1 MDWREIYKKKKN
13 GDSVQS
19 SAPSTGAAS
28 SGVSSGSDWK
38 SIYQSKMQSIA
49 SGEMAAPDTRG
60 VKTDTITSSRAT
72 TQRNLSDWLNYDTK
86 NTSASSI
93 SSKKKKKE
101 EDYTPSIRKYNED
114 VETIRKYNKD
124 YGAKNTF
131 LGETGRSI
139 VDSLS
144 GKKAQAEE
152 KKNKAVE
159 SLKEQGL
166 SDKQIGGA
174 AASKYTQDAVRR
186 RVGIESNADLL
197 TNKELTEAI
206 SSYASAAAE
215 KERLRQINLEEQDKK
230 IAEAEKKV
238 KAEKAAREANSTP
251 ASHHRGSS
259 TKPNNAKNGGR
270 EHVNRGG
277 AQKQTEAEMELAQL
291 RADRNK
297 AESIQYDDKVRS
309 DVNSWDDKVKNLLKV
324 YMQTATKDE
333 IKAAGITN
341 MGVTQ
346 NAALVRQQAA
356 RAALENM
363 GYDGARLSEM
373 VKNLKWVEEQDAYDA
388 KYEKWAEKADYN
400 PVLASVESFATNI
413 AGGLIGM
420 ADLTMQKLE
429 KDINGDETPLNM
441 KSKGMQGYAATQG
454 VRMTVSENLANMH
467 DAEFMGQNVASFL
480 YNTGMSMADSGAI
493 IALSM
498 AGIPPTFG
506 TAMLG
511 CSAAVDST
519 VNAKARGLTDT
530 QALLIGYAAGVA
542 ECVFEKVSLD
552 HFLKTTAPRGT
563 VMQQVLGTM
572 KNIGTQGLVE
582 ASEEVSTSIANAI
595 TDAVINGDLSEYNTS
610 VRNYQAQ
617 GYTLT
622 DAQSMARKD
631 FVVQLATDAA
641 GGFLSGGVFGMF
653 GGDIDSRMQ
662 SSKWSTTAK
671 NIMIGM
677 TQSEESEVYKAAERA
692 NALYNGIIDK
702 LDSGAKVSEEE
713 RASAEQ
719 VFDELG
725 AAVKSMDKAELRKA
739 KVQVRAIQRA
749 SKASAKQVEKA
760 TKQVSGMMKNGE
772 TVELEQTEE
781 AKPAKPAYAT
791 ELLTQV
797 IENPG
802 ATGNVT
808 DKQAG
813 AIIADRAS
821 VEALG
826 LEYGGEKT
834 LANMTA
840 TQSRAAVRKAVQ
852 EHKAQVEAETAA
864 ETTEAP
870 AAEQTAQ
877 TETAPEQDGFTS
889 YEQFSKEFREDEH
902 FKDYSEEEMQRMYQ
916 LTKEWNKRRESK
928 VFLSDIGRVVSL
940 SEFRQF
946 AKQAEKQ
953 DGTEYTEE
961 EILGAFDAA
970 VESTKADV
978 ERHEAD
984 RKANLDTMAQN
995 IKSAFEARKLGIDV
1009 EVVYG
1014 ENEYFQAKGT
1024 RENAVV
1030 VGNKIVFNG
1039 NVINSGEA
1047 MLYVLGHELVHPGAR
1062 VDKGLVDTIIK
1073 TFQYLAD
1080 NGIIKGK
1087 LAKRVKN
1094 IEDTIESTRE
1104 LYQKHENEL
1113 AAKENREAV
1122 EQTTD
1127 KVREEVAADLM
1138 REAFASTEICKEIV
1152 GYNPGLANKVK
1163 DAIRRV
1169 KNAITGADGKLNPEA
1184 QQKLD
1189 DLNKQFDDAL
1199 KLVAEK
1205 NSRFNDDNVE
1215 GKVDS
1220 GAEPGVPNPSQ
1231 PQFSLST
1238 WEQPNYKSQFSGAG
1252 FSRSLAKDG
1261 DSYVFRTGHDVL
1273 SDLLDKEGVDAN
1285 VADRVLTWMD
1295 GMADFM
1301 RNAGVKYQFI
1311 NLAEVN
1317 NAKVSV
1323 RYDTDGKPLS
1333 IALSAM
1339 VKNGEYPVNFDLTQ
1353 ICNRR
1358 EAMSKFVNK
1367 LLAEHNFDEFSLSK
1381 ANLLEMMKILSAEGY
1396 DTACTGCFVESKRYY
1411 MEDFTKRFIK
1421 KWNDAVKKINPKAD
1435 YFNFADA
1442 NREISPQ
1449 EIEDADEAMEAFRSA
1464 NAETSAQKTANI
1476 EETLARISESG
1487 LSTEDIELIRDSN
1500 KRGHEAVDADRDA
1513 GKEAKFDSQ
1522 KYVSDKKLAEFAEP
1536 RAVTADEL
1544 KYLVKHDV
1552 FGGKKANNAE
1562 QIENLVKSDPVFQR
1576 LLTPADIMTTS
1587 GLTQF
1592 TQLSDTLVSLLSG
1605 SYGSGAPKLAQG
1617 FIPYNN
1623 EIAFLPDKVGKIN
1636 LSEYLQGIAGLR
1648 SQSFSDFKIEN
1659 VFDYF
1664 QMAAELT
1671 ARHLPAH
1678 MYTKEL
1684 ACAKILGM
1692 LGVKVNMSVMFNIE
1706 GDEYWG
1712 SEEEARKYAGLIRD
1726 KDGNITYNYADK
1738 ANSDRVFEETGK
1750 RPFIQSIDV
1759 AGAFELQD
1767 DPRYSKN
1774 IGVIGVGYSD
1784 EHIRMM
1790 LNDPRFRYI
1799 IPYHRSSLPV
1809 EISNGTNLNRA
1820 TDYTSTQNTLSF
1832 KVLKPDGK
1840 GVSMRG
1846 KSFKSS
1852 AEFLSWVEEN
1862 GYTLETKKAQA
1873 GHGEFDLYGDL
1884 EKTNDPKQT
1893 AENYKAWC
1901 WEHGYLPLFYQFSSE
1916 ENYYKLLYD
1925 FSVYDHEGNYAPQDA
1940 VQMWNEDGKMT
1951 GFPGDIMDVVETEM
1965 RAQNSVNEELWNP
1978 EKVEHVVDTI
1988 YNTVKLDKGP
1998 GQFSLSEADTEYMEL
2013 AKNPEANR
2021 ERLQQMVDEA
2031 AKKAG
2036 YDVGYVVYRGD
2047 SAPYNTLLK
2056 GSELDNLYGASEFN
2070 DDHGNLGDGLYF
2082 TPQIAYAERVAGR
2095 SGVVRKFY
2103 LKADYADLTNPD
2115 TRALRQAI
2123 KNDIEDEIGYFS
2135 RDELYQLLLDEAG
2148 KTGIKAKSVSS
2159 LAGLGSEEVA
2169 VQESWQ
2175 AKLADPV
2182 TYDDNGEVI
2191 PLSKRFN
2198 TENNDI
2204 RYSLGGD
2211 KYWKPDLNQKEW
2223 NLLNYKM
2230 SAEIQSDAN
2239 FLDSATKWLYA
2250 KEKGTTVFA
2259 LYGIGSGS
2267 EPTPLYASGGNTA
2280 QDDLAKLSQ
2289 YTKEV
2294 DYDYSGDTFDA
2305 WAQAISDAKREYYS
2319 VYDAGKHRRKALGL
2333 DNILAKLSRSDGVRD
2348 SAESVPN
2355 RGTELNTTEA
2365 PDEGASSVSGP
2376 RFSLGTVNGEA
2387 MAIVDSINAPATVT
2401 DAEAYLQAIANNPE
2415 VFATTLDG
2423 ATEVYLGQDLPGE
2436 YTWSFDTRRAGYF
2449 DKRAK
2454 MQASTVLKDMIY
2466 LGENGRWKANA
2477 KEKHAID
2484 AANGWTRFDVKFAVP
2499 GLNDTYKVYTGYAVI
2514 RNDADGK
2521 SYLYDVVNVKYKE
2534 TLPSDRV
2541 VLNRNDSNN
2550 TPAMRD
2556 KTAPLTGDSVAQD
2569 NGEVNK
2575 NFSLSPAD
2583 GMVEYNSTALWKEST
2598 IDKYLHDYAAKMS
2611 PNYAQAYVA
2620 WMSPK
2625 QFLDLTTSISGRH
2638 LVVQESRNLD
2648 VDEFTDASL
2657 YQPIQLAIDS
2667 ETGDV
2672 VGHEGR
2678 HRMVA
2683 LSNAGI
2689 YKVPVLLF
2697 DSSNKNSK
2705 THMDEMILGGQDFG
2719 SSRSL
2724 AVHGLTDVTPFNYAN
2739 RDAIIEKF
2747 STKTKMMEMGEKY
2760 GGKTTLQYSV
2770 EDDELK
2776 SFLDAYDEAFGEGA
2790 YKADFTSLTQQLRA
2804 ARRARRAAGMAEES
2818 KQAKISLSNR
2828 GRLATERAWEIYHK
2842 RTVRTVRNEYRAKL
2856 EQSRKDKIAAVK
2868 QAVVVER
2875 AKAEVK
2881 LEEQELAERM
2891 NAKKQAAKRLGLKD
2905 EQIQQMKNKSKEK
2918 SQLQRNASR
2927 NTLKNKRLADKKRA
2941 AIETEQGPISTIREN
2956 PQQRT
2961 FTEKLQSSAENLR
2974 TKGRSLYKN
2983 FVNKAMHIDR
2993 VAKRQTSHMNASVL
3007 ASIVSSCN
3015 STVSD
3020 VYTKGLT
3027 DRQGDMVGKSMKEVF
3042 LCLDEKGNIDYDKQA
3057 LFQDYALHLHNV
3069 DRMSFVA
3076 KARAKLEAFEAA
3088 NSWLAEMD
3096 KNEFA
3101 RLTAMTEAEL
3111 EKTGKQ
3117 RAHDLAV
3124 KYSQLLQE
3132 YSEATDKPVFP
3143 DKNGNPITAE
3153 TSRQVVA
3160 KYEAENPWLKEKA
3173 QEMYDWWDQFMKIWV
3188 VGDSITQEQYDTM
3201 REMYPH
3207 YVPTYRV
3214 DGKGLS
3220 GAVSIG
3226 AKGARPGQVVKSAK
3240 GGLGEIVNIEDSFA
3254 NLAAKAVKSAR
3265 VNELYK
3271 NLVDT
3276 AMLDD
3281 AGVFEDYMLFDW
3293 DSVEQ
3298 GASYATQTGEVVS
3311 VYGNGF
3317 DVGESVDA
3325 AEAPGLVKTKDGY
3338 KVSAWYNGRLL
3349 STYVSEDL
3357 FTSLQETTG
3366 AVKDKL
3372 DKVAKVGSVLTNPM
3386 KTAITGVNPNFAL
3399 RNTLRDFP
3407 TAVINSVSGLAFPK
3421 YWARAW
3427 KEIYR
3432 SDAWHNFVALGG
3444 TNSLYYNT
3452 EGGFGK
3458 AMSVERGAAGTV
3470 KRVWNG
3476 TKDVMGFL
3484 NETTESVTR
3493 FAEYLATIDRMGDTY
3508 ENRLIGIKNAAE
3520 VTVDFS
3526 RKGSYGAAINAW
3538 VPYWNPAVQGID
3550 KVFRSVF
3557 EAPNGKKAFAHGMA
3571 TLGRAVMTTVLLEA
3585 IQQIILAALG
3595 RRDDWEELNDRTKD
3609 TYYCIPTKDH
3619 KFIKIPKNREWGA
3632 ILGTPLMR
3640 LFEGFTGKDDPFEN
3654 FLETSIIPNFLPGG
3668 PTDLIGL
3675 SQYIDIATNKDF
3687 AGRSIVPYAYTQG
3700 SLAGQYDDKT
3710 SEMAKLFSKL
3720 LGEKLGPMQVDYI
3733 IQDYFGDFGDI
3744 ATMLTAKSTWGED
3757 ESVKGILESLWKTV
3771 ESPWVT
3777 DNRYS
3782 NADVSVYYE
3791 NIDELE
3797 RTWNDKKNH
3806 GDGESYKDSIEYK
3819 TFQAVVYKSYGKEI
3833 SEINKQIKDL
3843 PDGEKKDELKGQ
3855 IAKLAGQANEFIDK
3869 CLSGDIEAPD
3879 LVFEYE
3885 NLPVQVSDEL
3895 IRLRSLSDEYSF
3907 KPSPSSSKSYVDP
3920 TSKVGNKAATREYV
3934 LDDEAKA
3941 QYNSIYE
3948 DTYSKTMQATI
3959 NSYEYRK
3966 ASDTHKAEM
3975 LEDARDTVAPAVK
3988 EEFMLWLQRN
3998 RKPTQRKK

>member
-19 SAPSTGAAS
+19 SAPSTGASS

-38 SIYQSKMQSIA
+38 NIYQSKMQSI
-49 SGEMAAPDTRG
+49 SRGEMAAPDIRG
-60 VKTDTITSSRAT
+60 VKTDVITSSRAT

-86 NTSASSI
+86 KASNRLTGLNSKLKNLTSSSVGVSAFGAGGGNTMSKTANARKDLQAQIKALTAEINTAKQYQAEAEAVKNEDRLLKYNVDDAQKRLTEMKNSYAATYSAADNVRALGATPNVSRKQKQLQSQI
-93 SSKKKKKE
+93 KELSDELERAKSVQYSKKGSDTLDKLK
-101 EDYTPSIRKYNED
+101 T
-114 VETIRKYNKD
+114 
-124 YGAKNTF
+124 
-131 LGETGRSI
+131 
-139 VDSLS
+139 DSLS
-144 GKKAQAEE
+144 AWGAVDVLASDNAVDDTRALGAYSGVANRNTDQARMKLKAMGYEDKDIEQLVDYRKRQLNKERYEAAIQRAQETANDGFGGAVAASADSVARRLWSGLGTVDIALQHLRKDDRPIDYYTGSMALAAVADAERAQVSQ
-152 KKNKAVE
+152 NIIDSVDNTGLGE
-159 SLKEQGL
+159 SLAFLYQTGMSIADSAVTMLAAGAMGAAAGAGATATKAAKMAGLMLTYGGASTTVITAAKERGL
-166 SDKQIGGA
+166 SDKQALALGLCAGA
-174 AASKYTQDAVRR
+174 AEVITEKIGVDQFLNTISTGSKR
-186 RVGIESNADLL
+186 
-197 TNKELTEAI
+197 
-206 SSYASAAAE
+206 
-215 KERLRQINLEEQDKK
+215 
-230 IAEAEKKV
+230 
-238 KAEKAAREANSTP
+238 
-251 ASHHRGSS
+251 
-259 TKPNNAKNGGR
+259 
-270 EHVNRGG
+270 
-277 AQKQTEAEMELAQL
+277 
-291 RADRNK
+291 
-297 AESIQYDDKVRS
+297 
-309 DVNSWDDKVKNLLKV
+309 
-324 YMQTATKDE
+324 
-333 IKAAGITN
+333 
-341 MGVTQ
+341 
-346 NAALVRQQAA
+346 ALVEIGKN
-356 RAALENM
+356 AL
-363 GYDGARLSEM
+363 
-373 VKNLKWVEEQDAYDA
+373 
-388 KYEKWAEKADYN
+388 AE
-400 PVLASVESFATNI
+400 
-413 AGGLIGM
+413 G
-420 ADLTMQKLE
+420 
-429 KDINGDETPLNM
+429 
-441 KSKGMQGYAATQG
+441 
-454 VRMTVSENLANMH
+454 
-467 DAEFMGQNVASFL
+467 
-480 YNTGMSMADSGAI
+480 
-493 IALSM
+493 
-498 AGIPPTFG
+498 
-506 TAMLG
+506 
-511 CSAAVDST
+511 
-519 VNAKARGLTDT
+519 
-530 QALLIGYAAGVA
+530 
-542 ECVFEKVSLD
+542 
-552 HFLKTTAPRGT
+552 
-563 VMQQVLGTM
+563 
-572 KNIGTQGLVE
+572 
-582 ASEEVSTSIANAI
+582 SEEVGSEFLNLFADIAISGDKSEWEQSIRAYKELGYDDNEALSL
-595 TDAVINGDLSEYNTS
+595 AVADKAKEIGVSFL
-610 VRNYQAQ
+610 
-617 GYTLT
+617 
-622 DAQSMARKD
+622 
-631 FVVQLATDAA
+631 
-641 GGFLSGGVFGMF
+641 GGALSGGVFG
-653 GGDIDSRMQ
+653 
-662 SSKWSTTAK
+662 TAGVAINRLQTNDLRVK
-671 NIMIGM
+671 VAAATMM
-677 TQSEESEVYKAAERA
+677 DEDTQSYRIAQQIQELVTAEVPQETTDNLLAV
-692 NALYNGIIDK
+692 LTDSLDK
-702 LDSGAKVSEEE
+702 HMHS
-713 RASAEQ
+713 
-719 VFDELG
+719 ELG
-725 AAVKSMDKAELRKA
+725 AEERKSIMQKARAV
-739 KVQVRAIQRA
+739 VRAD
-749 SKASAKQVEKA
+749 KQDRKTVQKA
-760 TKQVSGMMKNGE
+760 TNQVAKMMAENAGAVRSADE
-772 TVELEQTEE
+772 STAEDVQSQT
-781 AKPAKPAYAT
+781 PARSYAT
-791 ELLTQV
+791 TQIATAVGSVVSTGRPLSDKLTN
-797 IENPG
+797 E
-802 ATGNVT
+802 
-808 DKQAG
+808 
-813 AIIADRAS
+813 IIADRAS

-826 LEYGGEKT
+826 LEYGGKKT

-877 TETAPEQDGFTS
+877 TETAPEQEGFTS

-953 DGTEYTEE
+953 DSTEYTEE

-1014 ENEYFQAKGT
+1014 ENEYFQVKGT

-1104 LYQKHENEL
+1104 LYQQHENEL

-1152 GYNPGLANKVK
+1152 GYNPSLANKVK

-1353 ICNRR
+1353 ICKRR

-1692 LGVKVNMSVMFNIE
+1692 LGIKVNMSVMFNIE

-1712 SEEEARKYAGLIRD
+1712 SEAEARKYAGLIRD

-1820 TDYTSTQNTLSF
+1820 TNYTSTQNTMAF
-1832 KVLKPDGK
+1832 KVKDSSGK
-1840 GVSMRG
+1840 EISMRG
-1846 KSFKSS
+1846 KAFKSS

-1965 RAQNSVNEELWNP
+1965 KAQNSVNEELWNP

-1988 YNTVKLDKGP
+1988 YNTVKLDKGEE
-1998 GQFSLSEADTEYMEL
+1998 QTFTE
-2013 AKNPEANR
+2013 
-2021 ERLQQMVDEA
+2021 
-2031 AKKAG
+2031 
-2036 YDVGYVVYRGD
+2036 
-2047 SAPYNTLLK
+2047 
-2056 GSELDNLYGASEFN
+2056 GASSVP
-2070 DDHGNLGDGLYF
+2070 GKKQY
-2082 TPQIAYAERVAGR
+2082 
-2095 SGVVRKFY
+2095 S
-2103 LKADYADLTNPD
+2103 
-2115 TRALRQAI
+2115 
-2123 KNDIEDEIGYFS
+2123 IGY
-2135 RDELYQLLLDEAG
+2135 L
-2148 KTGIKAKSVSS
+2148 
-2159 LAGLGSEEVA
+2159 
-2169 VQESWQ
+2169 
-2175 AKLADPV
+2175 
-2182 TYDDNGEVI
+2182 
-2191 PLSKRFN
+2191 N
-2198 TENNDI
+2198 TENPSTLNNLFEAQEMLVGASLDFNDSI
-2204 RYSLGGD
+2204 FTNGNNRPLTDAEFKRWKEEVFPEVNEKIFKKTNWWFDYTDSVWRYWISDKDAGWTVPENADIGGGEVVD
-2211 KYWKPDLNQKEW
+2211 ITDIFTHEKLFNDYPALRN
-2223 NLLNYKM
+2223 
-2230 SAEIQSDAN
+2230 IQV
-2239 FLDSATKWLYA
+2239 
-2250 KEKGTTVFA
+2250 VFA
-2259 LYGIGSGS
+2259 LPDEGSIHGSFDANRWEITLKQNPKFDEATRATMIHELNHAVQAVEQQHWNRVQDGSNTDIGYKQAFVEAYHALNGDTEGINGLDYHDNVNIVEEMIADLYRRKGLSNYESKRYVSDGMT
-2267 EPTPLYASGGNTA
+2267 PT
-2280 QDDLAKLSQ
+2280 
-2289 YTKEV
+2289 EV
-2294 DYDYSGDTFDA
+2294 AEWSAEEKKSRSRMSNADAVMQSAYDYYSEAIGEIDA
-2305 WAQAISDAKREYYS
+2305 RTAAANAVIEHSPSLTVSAADLVLNNVISDRS
-2319 VYDAGKHRRKALGL
+2319 RNGL
-2333 DNILAKLSRSDGVRD
+2333 DTR
-2348 SAESVPN
+2348 
-2355 RGTELNTTEA
+2355 RGTQGDIEQDLREFNRIQKKLGWDGKAENLYSSNYELSESRAQYSSQELNTTEA
-2365 PDEGASSVSGP
+2365 LDRGASSVSDI

-2521 SYLYDVVNVKYKE
+2521 SYLYDVVSVKYKE

-2550 TPAMRD
+2550 TPAMRG

-2575 NFSLSPAD
+2575 NFSLPPTD
-2583 GMVEYNSTALWKEST
+2583 DMVEYNSTALWKEST
-2598 IDKYLHDYAAKMS
+2598 VDKYLRDYASKFT

-2638 LVVQESRNLD
+2638 LVVQASRNLD

-2657 YQPIQLAIDS
+2657 YQPIQLEIDN

-2672 VGHEGR
+2672 IGHEGR

-2790 YKADFTSLTQQLRA
+2790 SKADFTNLNQQLRA
-2804 ARRARRAAGMAEES
+2804 ARRARRTAEMAEES

-3020 VYTKGLT
+3020 IYTKGLT
-3027 DRQGDMVGKSMKEVF
+3027 DRQGNMVGKSMKEVF

-3057 LFQDYALHLHNV
+3057 LFQDYALQLHNM

-3117 RAHDLAV
+3117 QAHDLAV
-3124 KYSQLLQE
+3124 QYSQLLQE

-3201 REMYPH
+3201 RETYPH

-3226 AKGARPGQVVKSAK
+3226 AKGAKPGQVVKSAK

-3311 VYGNGF
+3311 VYGNDF
-3317 DVGESVDA
+3317 DIGESVDA

-3476 TKDVMGFL
+3476 TKNVMGFL

-3585 IQQIILAALG
+3585 IQQVILAVLG

-3806 GDGESYKDSIEYK
+3806 GDGGSYKDSIEYK

-3966 ASDTHKAEM
+3966 ANDTHKAEM

>member
-1 MDWREIYKKKKN
+1 
-13 GDSVQS
+13 
-19 SAPSTGAAS
+19 
-28 SGVSSGSDWK
+28 
-38 SIYQSKMQSIA
+38 
-49 SGEMAAPDTRG
+49 
-60 VKTDTITSSRAT
+60 
-72 TQRNLSDWLNYDTK
+72 
-86 NTSASSI
+86 
-93 SSKKKKKE
+93 
-101 EDYTPSIRKYNED
+101 
-114 VETIRKYNKD
+114 
-124 YGAKNTF
+124 
-131 LGETGRSI
+131 
-139 VDSLS
+139 
-144 GKKAQAEE
+144 
-152 KKNKAVE
+152 
-159 SLKEQGL
+159 
-166 SDKQIGGA
+166 
-174 AASKYTQDAVRR
+174 
-186 RVGIESNADLL
+186 
-197 TNKELTEAI
+197 
-206 SSYASAAAE
+206 
-215 KERLRQINLEEQDKK
+215 
-230 IAEAEKKV
+230 
-238 KAEKAAREANSTP
+238 
-251 ASHHRGSS
+251 
-259 TKPNNAKNGGR
+259 
-270 EHVNRGG
+270 
-277 AQKQTEAEMELAQL
+277 
-291 RADRNK
+291 
-297 AESIQYDDKVRS
+297 
-309 DVNSWDDKVKNLLKV
+309 
-324 YMQTATKDE
+324 
-333 IKAAGITN
+333 
-341 MGVTQ
+341 
-346 NAALVRQQAA
+346 
-356 RAALENM
+356 
-363 GYDGARLSEM
+363 
-373 VKNLKWVEEQDAYDA
+373 
-388 KYEKWAEKADYN
+388 
-400 PVLASVESFATNI
+400 
-413 AGGLIGM
+413 
-420 ADLTMQKLE
+420 
-429 KDINGDETPLNM
+429 
-441 KSKGMQGYAATQG
+441 
-454 VRMTVSENLANMH
+454 
-467 DAEFMGQNVASFL
+467 
-480 YNTGMSMADSGAI
+480 
-493 IALSM
+493 
-498 AGIPPTFG
+498 
-506 TAMLG
+506 
-511 CSAAVDST
+511 
-519 VNAKARGLTDT
+519 
-530 QALLIGYAAGVA
+530 
-542 ECVFEKVSLD
+542 
-552 HFLKTTAPRGT
+552 
-563 VMQQVLGTM
+563 
-572 KNIGTQGLVE
+572 
-582 ASEEVSTSIANAI
+582 
-595 TDAVINGDLSEYNTS
+595 
-610 VRNYQAQ
+610 
-617 GYTLT
+617 
-622 DAQSMARKD
+622 
-631 FVVQLATDAA
+631 
-641 GGFLSGGVFGMF
+641 
-653 GGDIDSRMQ
+653 
-662 SSKWSTTAK
+662 
-671 NIMIGM
+671 
-677 TQSEESEVYKAAERA
+677 
-692 NALYNGIIDK
+692 
-702 LDSGAKVSEEE
+702 
-713 RASAEQ
+713 
-719 VFDELG
+719 
-725 AAVKSMDKAELRKA
+725 
-739 KVQVRAIQRA
+739 
-749 SKASAKQVEKA
+749 
-760 TKQVSGMMKNGE
+760 
-772 TVELEQTEE
+772 
-781 AKPAKPAYAT
+781 
-791 ELLTQV
+791 
-797 IENPG
+797 
-802 ATGNVT
+802 
-808 DKQAG
+808 
-813 AIIADRAS
+813 
-821 VEALG
+821 
-826 LEYGGEKT
+826 
-834 LANMTA
+834 
-840 TQSRAAVRKAVQ
+840 
-852 EHKAQVEAETAA
+852 
-864 ETTEAP
+864 
-870 AAEQTAQ
+870 
-877 TETAPEQDGFTS
+877 
-889 YEQFSKEFREDEH
+889 
-902 FKDYSEEEMQRMYQ
+902 
-916 LTKEWNKRRESK
+916 
-928 VFLSDIGRVVSL
+928 
-940 SEFRQF
+940 
-946 AKQAEKQ
+946 
-953 DGTEYTEE
+953 
-961 EILGAFDAA
+961 
-970 VESTKADV
+970 
-978 ERHEAD
+978 
-984 RKANLDTMAQN
+984 
-995 IKSAFEARKLGIDV
+995 
-1009 EVVYG
+1009 
-1014 ENEYFQAKGT
+1014 
-1024 RENAVV
+1024 
-1030 VGNKIVFNG
+1030 
-1039 NVINSGEA
+1039 
-1047 MLYVLGHELVHPGAR
+1047 
-1062 VDKGLVDTIIK
+1062 
-1073 TFQYLAD
+1073 
-1080 NGIIKGK
+1080 
-1087 LAKRVKN
+1087 
-1094 IEDTIESTRE
+1094 
-1104 LYQKHENEL
+1104 
-1113 AAKENREAV
+1113 
-1122 EQTTD
+1122 
-1127 KVREEVAADLM
+1127 
-1138 REAFASTEICKEIV
+1138 
-1152 GYNPGLANKVK
+1152 
-1163 DAIRRV
+1163 
-1169 KNAITGADGKLNPEA
+1169 
-1184 QQKLD
+1184 
-1189 DLNKQFDDAL
+1189 
-1199 KLVAEK
+1199 
-1205 NSRFNDDNVE
+1205 
-1215 GKVDS
+1215 
-1220 GAEPGVPNPSQ
+1220 
-1231 PQFSLST
+1231 
-1238 WEQPNYKSQFSGAG
+1238 
-1252 FSRSLAKDG
+1252 
-1261 DSYVFRTGHDVL
+1261 
-1273 SDLLDKEGVDAN
+1273 
-1285 VADRVLTWMD
+1285 
-1295 GMADFM
+1295 
-1301 RNAGVKYQFI
+1301 
-1311 NLAEVN
+1311 
-1317 NAKVSV
+1317 
-1323 RYDTDGKPLS
+1323 
-1333 IALSAM
+1333 
-1339 VKNGEYPVNFDLTQ
+1339 
-1353 ICNRR
+1353 
-1358 EAMSKFVNK
+1358 
-1367 LLAEHNFDEFSLSK
+1367 
-1381 ANLLEMMKILSAEGY
+1381 
-1396 DTACTGCFVESKRYY
+1396 
-1411 MEDFTKRFIK
+1411 
-1421 KWNDAVKKINPKAD
+1421 
-1435 YFNFADA
+1435 
-1442 NREISPQ
+1442 
-1449 EIEDADEAMEAFRSA
+1449 
-1464 NAETSAQKTANI
+1464 
-1476 EETLARISESG
+1476 
-1487 LSTEDIELIRDSN
+1487 
-1500 KRGHEAVDADRDA
+1500 
-1513 GKEAKFDSQ
+1513 
-1522 KYVSDKKLAEFAEP
+1522 
-1536 RAVTADEL
+1536 
-1544 KYLVKHDV
+1544 
-1552 FGGKKANNAE
+1552 
-1562 QIENLVKSDPVFQR
+1562 
-1576 LLTPADIMTTS
+1576 
-1587 GLTQF
+1587 
-1592 TQLSDTLVSLLSG
+1592 
-1605 SYGSGAPKLAQG
+1605 
-1617 FIPYNN
+1617 
-1623 EIAFLPDKVGKIN
+1623 
-1636 LSEYLQGIAGLR
+1636 
-1648 SQSFSDFKIEN
+1648 
-1659 VFDYF
+1659 
-1664 QMAAELT
+1664 
-1671 ARHLPAH
+1671 
-1678 MYTKEL
+1678 
-1684 ACAKILGM
+1684 
-1692 LGVKVNMSVMFNIE
+1692 
-1706 GDEYWG
+1706 
-1712 SEEEARKYAGLIRD
+1712 
-1726 KDGNITYNYADK
+1726 
-1738 ANSDRVFEETGK
+1738 
-1750 RPFIQSIDV
+1750 
-1759 AGAFELQD
+1759 
-1767 DPRYSKN
+1767 
-1774 IGVIGVGYSD
+1774 
-1784 EHIRMM
+1784 
-1790 LNDPRFRYI
+1790 
-1799 IPYHRSSLPV
+1799 
-1809 EISNGTNLNRA
+1809 
-1820 TDYTSTQNTLSF
+1820 
-1832 KVLKPDGK
+1832 
-1840 GVSMRG
+1840 
-1846 KSFKSS
+1846 
-1852 AEFLSWVEEN
+1852 
-1862 GYTLETKKAQA
+1862 
-1873 GHGEFDLYGDL
+1873 
-1884 EKTNDPKQT
+1884 
-1893 AENYKAWC
+1893 
-1901 WEHGYLPLFYQFSSE
+1901 
-1916 ENYYKLLYD
+1916 
-1925 FSVYDHEGNYAPQDA
+1925 
-1940 VQMWNEDGKMT
+1940 
-1951 GFPGDIMDVVETEM
+1951 
-1965 RAQNSVNEELWNP
+1965 
-1978 EKVEHVVDTI
+1978 
-1988 YNTVKLDKGP
+1988 
-1998 GQFSLSEADTEYMEL
+1998 
-2013 AKNPEANR
+2013 
-2021 ERLQQMVDEA
+2021 
-2031 AKKAG
+2031 
-2036 YDVGYVVYRGD
+2036 
-2047 SAPYNTLLK
+2047 
-2056 GSELDNLYGASEFN
+2056 
-2070 DDHGNLGDGLYF
+2070 
-2082 TPQIAYAERVAGR
+2082 
-2095 SGVVRKFY
+2095 
-2103 LKADYADLTNPD
+2103 
-2115 TRALRQAI
+2115 
-2123 KNDIEDEIGYFS
+2123 
-2135 RDELYQLLLDEAG
+2135 
-2148 KTGIKAKSVSS
+2148 
-2159 LAGLGSEEVA
+2159 
-2169 VQESWQ
+2169 
-2175 AKLADPV
+2175 
-2182 TYDDNGEVI
+2182 
-2191 PLSKRFN
+2191 
-2198 TENNDI
+2198 
-2204 RYSLGGD
+2204 
-2211 KYWKPDLNQKEW
+2211 
-2223 NLLNYKM
+2223 
-2230 SAEIQSDAN
+2230 
-2239 FLDSATKWLYA
+2239 
-2250 KEKGTTVFA
+2250 
-2259 LYGIGSGS
+2259 
-2267 EPTPLYASGGNTA
+2267 
-2280 QDDLAKLSQ
+2280 
-2289 YTKEV
+2289 
-2294 DYDYSGDTFDA
+2294 
-2305 WAQAISDAKREYYS
+2305 
-2319 VYDAGKHRRKALGL
+2319 
-2333 DNILAKLSRSDGVRD
+2333 
-2348 SAESVPN
+2348 
-2355 RGTELNTTEA
+2355 
-2365 PDEGASSVSGP
+2365 
-2376 RFSLGTVNGEA
+2376 

-2436 YTWSFDTRRAGYF
+2436 YTWSFDTRRTGYF

-2575 NFSLSPAD
+2575 NFSLSPTD
-2583 GMVEYNSTALWKEST
+2583 DMVEYNSTALWKEST

-2611 PNYAQAYVA
+2611 PNYAQAYAA

-2760 GGKTTLQYSV
+2760 SGKTTLQYSV

-2790 YKADFTSLTQQLRA
+2790 SKADFTSLTQQLRA

-3020 VYTKGLT
+3020 IYTKGLT
-3027 DRQGDMVGKSMKEVF
+3027 DRQGNMVGKSMKEVF

-3117 RAHDLAV
+3117 QAHDLAV
-3124 KYSQLLQE
+3124 QYSQLLQE

-3201 REMYPH
+3201 RETYPH

-3226 AKGARPGQVVKSAK
+3226 AKGAKPGQVVKSAK

-3476 TKDVMGFL
+3476 TKNVMGFL

-3585 IQQIILAALG
+3585 IQQIILAALD

-3885 NLPVQVSDEL
+3885 NLPAQVSDEL

-3966 ASDTHKAEM
+3966 ANDTHKAEM

>member
-13 GDSVQS
+13 GGSVQS
-19 SAPSTGAAS
+19 SAPATGTTS
-28 SGVSSGSDWK
+28 SVASSGSDWK
-38 SIYQSKMQSIA
+38 SIYQSKMQAIA
-49 SGEMAAPDTRG
+49 RGEMAAPDTRG
-60 VKTDTITSSRAT
+60 VKTDAITSSRAT
-72 TQRNLSDWLNYDTK
+72 TQRSLSDWLNYDTK
-86 NTSASSI
+86 KASNRLTGLNSKLKNLTSSSVGVSAFGAGGGNTM
-93 SSKKKKKE
+93 SKTANE
-101 EDYTPSIRKYNED
+101 RKNLQAQ
-114 VETIRKYNKD
+114 I
-124 YGAKNTF
+124 
-131 LGETGRSI
+131 
-139 VDSLS
+139 
-144 GKKAQAEE
+144 KA
-152 KKNKAVE
+152 
-159 SLKEQGL
+159 
-166 SDKQIGGA
+166 
-174 AASKYTQDAVRR
+174 
-186 RVGIESNADLL
+186 L
-197 TNKELTEAI
+197 TNE
-206 SSYASAAAE
+206 
-215 KERLRQINLEEQDKK
+215 INTAKQYQ
-230 IAEAEKKV
+230 AEAEAV
-238 KAEKAAREANSTP
+238 KNEDRLLKYN
-251 ASHHRGSS
+251 
-259 TKPNNAKNGGR
+259 
-270 EHVNRGG
+270 VDD
-277 AQKQTEAEMELAQL
+277 AQKRLTEM
-291 RADRNK
+291 
-297 AESIQYDDKVRS
+297 
-309 DVNSWDDKVKNLLKV
+309 KNR
-324 YMQTATKDE
+324 YSASY
-333 IKAAGITN
+333 
-341 MGVTQ
+341 
-346 NAALVRQQAA
+346 
-356 RAALENM
+356 RAADNVRALGATPNVSREQKELRSQIKELSDELERARSVQYSKK
-363 GYDGARLSEM
+363 GSDTLDKLKTDSLAAWGA
-373 VKNLKWVEEQDAYDA
+373 VD
-388 KYEKWAEKADYN
+388 
-400 PVLASVESFATNI
+400 VLASDNAVDDTRALGAYSGVANRNTDQ
-413 AGGLIGM
+413 ARM
-420 ADLTMQKLE
+420 KLKAMGYE
-429 KDINGDETPLNM
+429 DKDIEQLVDYRKRQRNKERYVTAIQQAQEMANDGF
-441 KSKGMQGYAATQG
+441 GGAVAASADSVARRLWSGLGTIDIALQ
-454 VRMTVSENLANMH
+454 NLRKDDRPIDYYTGSMALAAVA
-467 DAEFMGQNVASFL
+467 DAERAQVSQNIIDSVDNTGLGESLAFL
-480 YNTGMSMADSGAI
+480 YQTGMSMADSAVTMLAAGAMG
-493 IALSM
+493 AAAGAGATATKAAKM
-498 AGIPPTFG
+498 AGLMLMGGGAST
-506 TAMLG
+506 TAIT
-511 CSAAVDST
+511 AA
-519 VNAKARGLTDT
+519 KERGLSDK
-530 QALLIGYAAGVA
+530 QALALGLCAGAAEVITEKIGV
-542 ECVFEKVSLD
+542 D
-552 HFLKTTAPRGT
+552 QFLNTISTGSKRA
-563 VMQQVLGTM
+563 
-572 KNIGTQGLVE
+572 LVE
-582 ASEEVSTSIANAI
+582 IGKNALAEGSEEVGSEFLNLFADIAISGDKSEWEQSIRAYKELGYDDSEALSL
-595 TDAVINGDLSEYNTS
+595 AVADKAKEIGVSFL
-610 VRNYQAQ
+610 
-617 GYTLT
+617 
-622 DAQSMARKD
+622 
-631 FVVQLATDAA
+631 
-641 GGFLSGGVFGMF
+641 GGALSGGVFG
-653 GGDIDSRMQ
+653 
-662 SSKWSTTAK
+662 TAGVAVNRLQNNDLRVK
-671 NIMIGM
+671 VTAATMM
-677 TQSEESEVYKAAERA
+677 DEDTQSYRIAQQIQELVTADVPQETTDNLLAVLTDS
-692 NALYNGIIDK
+692 LDK
-702 LDSGAKVSEEE
+702 HMHS
-713 RASAEQ
+713 
-719 VFDELG
+719 ELG
-725 AAVKSMDKAELRKA
+725 AEERKSIMQKARAV
-739 KVQVRAIQRA
+739 VRAD
-749 SKASAKQVEKA
+749 KQDRKTVQKA
-760 TKQVSGMMKNGE
+760 TNQVAKMMAENAGAVRSADE
-772 TVELEQTEE
+772 STAEDVQSQT
-781 AKPAKPAYAT
+781 PARSYAT
-791 ELLTQV
+791 TQIATAVGSVVSTGRPLSDKLTN
-797 IENPG
+797 E
-802 ATGNVT
+802 
-808 DKQAG
+808 
-813 AIIADRAS
+813 IIADRAS

-877 TETAPEQDGFTS
+877 TETAPEQEGFTS

-953 DGTEYTEE
+953 DSTEYTEE

-984 RKANLDTMAQN
+984 RKANLDIMAQN

-1014 ENEYFQAKGT
+1014 ENEYFQVKGT

-1104 LYQKHENEL
+1104 LYQQHENEL

-1152 GYNPGLANKVK
+1152 GYNPSLANKVK

-1189 DLNKQFDDAL
+1189 DLNKQFDNAL

-1353 ICNRR
+1353 ICKRR

-1712 SEEEARKYAGLIRD
+1712 SEAEARKYAGLIRD

-1738 ANSDRVFEETGK
+1738 ANSDRMFEETGK

-1784 EHIRMM
+1784 EHIRIM

-1820 TDYTSTQNTLSF
+1820 TNYTSTQNTLSF

-1846 KSFKSS
+1846 KSFKTVG
-1852 AEFLSWVEEN
+1852 EFLFWVDEN

-1925 FSVYDHEGNYAPQDA
+1925 FSVYDHAGNYAPQDA

-1965 RAQNSVNEELWNP
+1965 KAQNSVNEELWNP

-1988 YNTVKLDKGP
+1988 YNTVKLDKGEEQTFTEGASSVP
-1998 GQFSLSEADTEYMEL
+1998 GKKQYSIGYLNTENPSTLNNLFEAQDMLVDASLDFNDSIFTDGNNRPLTDAEFKRWKEEVFPEVNEKIFKKTNWWFDYTDSVWRYWISDKDAGWTVPENADIGGGEVVDITDIFTHEKLFNDYPALRNIQVVFALPDEGSIHGSFDANRWEITLKQNPKFDEATRATMIHELNHAVQAVEQQHWNRVQDGSNTDIGYKQAFVEAYHALNGDTEGINGLDYHDNVNIVEEMIADLYRRKGLSNYESKRYVSDGMTPTEVAEWSAEEKKSRSRMSNADAVMQSAYDYYSEAIGEIDARTAAANAVIEHSPSL
-2013 AKNPEANR
+2013 A
-2021 ERLQQMVDEA
+2021 V
-2031 AKKAG
+2031 
-2036 YDVGYVVYRGD
+2036 
-2047 SAPYNTLLK
+2047 SA
-2056 GSELDNLYGASEFN
+2056 
-2070 DDHGNLGDGLYF
+2070 
-2082 TPQIAYAERVAGR
+2082 
-2095 SGVVRKFY
+2095 
-2103 LKADYADLTNPD
+2103 ADLVLNNVISDRSRNGLD
-2115 TRALRQAI
+2115 TRRGTQ
-2123 KNDIEDEIGYFS
+2123 NDIEQDLREFNRIQKKLGWDGKAENLYSSNYELSES
-2135 RDELYQLLLDEAG
+2135 RAQY
-2148 KTGIKAKSVSS
+2148 SS
-2159 LAGLGSEEVA
+2159 
-2169 VQESWQ
+2169 Q
-2175 AKLADPV
+2175 
-2182 TYDDNGEVI
+2182 
-2191 PLSKRFN
+2191 
-2198 TENNDI
+2198 
-2204 RYSLGGD
+2204 
-2211 KYWKPDLNQKEW
+2211 
-2223 NLLNYKM
+2223 
-2230 SAEIQSDAN
+2230 
-2239 FLDSATKWLYA
+2239 
-2250 KEKGTTVFA
+2250 
-2259 LYGIGSGS
+2259 
-2267 EPTPLYASGGNTA
+2267 
-2280 QDDLAKLSQ
+2280 
-2289 YTKEV
+2289 
-2294 DYDYSGDTFDA
+2294 
-2305 WAQAISDAKREYYS
+2305 
-2319 VYDAGKHRRKALGL
+2319 
-2333 DNILAKLSRSDGVRD
+2333 
-2348 SAESVPN
+2348 
-2355 RGTELNTTEA
+2355 ELNTTEA
-2365 PDEGASSVSGP
+2365 LDEGASSVSDIH
-2376 RFSLGTVNGEA
+2376 FSLGTVNGEA

-2423 ATEVYLGQDLPGE
+2423 ATEVYLGQDLPSE
-2436 YTWSFDTRRAGYF
+2436 YTWSFDTRRTGYF

-2638 LVVQESRNLD
+2638 LVVQASRNLD
-2648 VDEFTDASL
+2648 VGEFTDASL
-2657 YQPIQLAIDS
+2657 YQPIQLEIDN

-2672 VGHEGR
+2672 IGHEGR

-2697 DSSNKNSK
+2697 DSSNKYSK

-2790 YKADFTSLTQQLRA
+2790 SKADFTSLTQQLRA
-2804 ARRARRAAGMAEES
+2804 ARRARRTAEMAEES

-3020 VYTKGLT
+3020 IYTKGLT
-3027 DRQGDMVGKSMKEVF
+3027 DRQGNMVGKSMKEVF

-3117 RAHDLAV
+3117 QAHDLAV
-3124 KYSQLLQE
+3124 QYSQLLQE

-3201 REMYPH
+3201 RETYPH

-3226 AKGARPGQVVKSAK
+3226 AKGAKPGQVVKSAK

-3357 FTSLQETTG
+3357 FISLQETTG

-3407 TAVINSVSGLAFPK
+3407 TAIINSVSGLAFPK

-3476 TKDVMGFL
+3476 TKNVMGFL

-3640 LFEGFTGKDDPFEN
+3640 LFEGFTGRDDPFEN

-3966 ASDTHKAEM
+3966 ANDTHKAEM

>member
-1 MDWREIYKKKKN
+1 MANWCDKWKN
-13 GDSVQS
+13 NDKTSAAVNGPLTFDSN
-19 SAPSTGAAS
+19 TGTVHAQERA
-28 SGVSSGSDWK
+28 VTPK
-38 SIYQSKMQSIA
+38 F
-49 SGEMAAPDTRG
+49 
-60 VKTDTITSSRAT
+60 TITTSKATSRAT
-72 TQRNLSDWLNYDTK
+72 TQRNLSDWLSYDTK
-86 NTSASSI
+86 KASNRLTGLNSKLKSLTSSSVGVSAFGAGGGNTMHKTSKERKDLQAQIKALTAEINTAKQYQAEAEAVKNEDRLLKYNVDDAQKRLTEMKNSYAASYRAADNVRALGATPNVSHEQKELQSQI
-93 SSKKKKKE
+93 EELSDELERAKSVQYSKKGSDTLDKLKTDSLAAWGAVDVLASDNAVDDTRALGAYSGVANRNTDQARMKLKAMGYEDKDIEQLVDYRKRQRNKE
-101 EDYTPSIRKYNED
+101 RYVTAIQQAQEMANDGFGGAVAASADSVARRLWSGLGTIDIALQNLRKDDRPIDYYTGSMALAAVADAERAQVSQNIID
-114 VETIRKYNKD
+114 SVD
-124 YGAKNTF
+124 NTG
-131 LGETGRSI
+131 LGET
-139 VDSLS
+139 
-144 GKKAQAEE
+144 
-152 KKNKAVE
+152 
-159 SLKEQGL
+159 
-166 SDKQIGGA
+166 
-174 AASKYTQDAVRR
+174 
-186 RVGIESNADLL
+186 
-197 TNKELTEAI
+197 
-206 SSYASAAAE
+206 
-215 KERLRQINLEEQDKK
+215 
-230 IAEAEKKV
+230 
-238 KAEKAAREANSTP
+238 
-251 ASHHRGSS
+251 
-259 TKPNNAKNGGR
+259 
-270 EHVNRGG
+270 
-277 AQKQTEAEMELAQL
+277 LA
-291 RADRNK
+291 
-297 AESIQYDDKVRS
+297 
-309 DVNSWDDKVKNLLKV
+309 
-324 YMQTATKDE
+324 
-333 IKAAGITN
+333 
-341 MGVTQ
+341 
-346 NAALVRQQAA
+346 
-356 RAALENM
+356 
-363 GYDGARLSEM
+363 
-373 VKNLKWVEEQDAYDA
+373 
-388 KYEKWAEKADYN
+388 
-400 PVLASVESFATNI
+400 
-413 AGGLIGM
+413 
-420 ADLTMQKLE
+420 
-429 KDINGDETPLNM
+429 
-441 KSKGMQGYAATQG
+441 
-454 VRMTVSENLANMH
+454 
-467 DAEFMGQNVASFL
+467 FL
-480 YNTGMSMADSGAI
+480 YQTGMSMADSAVTMLAAGAMG
-493 IALSM
+493 AAAGAGATATKAAKM
-498 AGIPPTFG
+498 AGLMLMGGGAST
-506 TAMLG
+506 TAIT
-511 CSAAVDST
+511 AA
-519 VNAKARGLTDT
+519 KERGLSDK
-530 QALLIGYAAGVA
+530 QALALGLCAGAAEVITEKIGVDQFLNTISAGSKRA
-542 ECVFEKVSLD
+542 
-552 HFLKTTAPRGT
+552 
-563 VMQQVLGTM
+563 
-572 KNIGTQGLVE
+572 LVE
-582 ASEEVSTSIANAI
+582 IGKNALAEGSEEVGSEFLNLFADIAVSGDKSEWKKSIHAYKELGY
-595 TDAVINGDLSEYNTS
+595 GDNEALS
-610 VRNYQAQ
+610 
-617 GYTLT
+617 
-622 DAQSMARKD
+622 
-631 FVVQLATDAA
+631 LAFADKAKEIGVSFL
-641 GGFLSGGVFGMF
+641 GGALSGGVFG
-653 GGDIDSRMQ
+653 
-662 SSKWSTTAK
+662 TAGVAINRLQTNDLRVK
-671 NIMIGM
+671 VAAATMM
-677 TQSEESEVYKAAERA
+677 DEDTQSYRIAQQIQELVTAEVPQETTDNLLAVLTDSLDKHMRSELSAEERKSIMQKARAVVRADKQDRKTVQKATNQVAKMMAE
-692 NALYNGIIDK
+692 NAGAVRSADESTAEDVQSQTPARSYATTQIATAVGSVVSTGRPLSDK
-702 LDSGAKVSEEE
+702 LTNE
-713 RASAEQ
+713 
-719 VFDELG
+719 
-725 AAVKSMDKAELRKA
+725 
-739 KVQVRAIQRA
+739 
-749 SKASAKQVEKA
+749 
-760 TKQVSGMMKNGE
+760 
-772 TVELEQTEE
+772 
-781 AKPAKPAYAT
+781 
-791 ELLTQV
+791 
-797 IENPG
+797 
-802 ATGNVT
+802 
-808 DKQAG
+808 
-813 AIIADRAS
+813 IIADRAS

-877 TETAPEQDGFTS
+877 TETAPEQEGFTS

-953 DGTEYTEE
+953 DSTEYTEE

-1014 ENEYFQAKGT
+1014 ENEYFQVKGT

-1104 LYQKHENEL
+1104 LYQQHENEL

-1353 ICNRR
+1353 ICKRR

-1820 TDYTSTQNTLSF
+1820 TNYTSTQNTLSF

-1925 FSVYDHEGNYAPQDA
+1925 FAVYDHEGNYAPQGA
-1940 VQMWNEDGKMT
+1940 VQMWNEDGEMT
-1951 GFPGDIMDVVETEM
+1951 GFPDDITDVVETEM
-1965 RAQNSVNEELWNP
+1965 KAQNSVNEELWNP

-1988 YNTVKLDKGP
+1988 YNTVKLDKGEE
-1998 GQFSLSEADTEYMEL
+1998 QT
-2013 AKNPEANR
+2013 
-2021 ERLQQMVDEA
+2021 
-2031 AKKAG
+2031 
-2036 YDVGYVVYRGD
+2036 
-2047 SAPYNTLLK
+2047 
-2056 GSELDNLYGASEFN
+2056 
-2070 DDHGNLGDGLYF
+2070 F
-2082 TPQIAYAERVAGR
+2082 T
-2095 SGVVRKFY
+2095 
-2103 LKADYADLTNPD
+2103 
-2115 TRALRQAI
+2115 
-2123 KNDIEDEIGYFS
+2123 
-2135 RDELYQLLLDEAG
+2135 
-2148 KTGIKAKSVSS
+2148 
-2159 LAGLGSEEVA
+2159 
-2169 VQESWQ
+2169 
-2175 AKLADPV
+2175 
-2182 TYDDNGEVI
+2182 
-2191 PLSKRFN
+2191 
-2198 TENNDI
+2198 
-2204 RYSLGGD
+2204 
-2211 KYWKPDLNQKEW
+2211 
-2223 NLLNYKM
+2223 
-2230 SAEIQSDAN
+2230 
-2239 FLDSATKWLYA
+2239 
-2250 KEKGTTVFA
+2250 
-2259 LYGIGSGS
+2259 
-2267 EPTPLYASGGNTA
+2267 
-2280 QDDLAKLSQ
+2280 
-2289 YTKEV
+2289 
-2294 DYDYSGDTFDA
+2294 
-2305 WAQAISDAKREYYS
+2305 
-2319 VYDAGKHRRKALGL
+2319 
-2333 DNILAKLSRSDGVRD
+2333 
-2348 SAESVPN
+2348 
-2355 RGTELNTTEA
+2355 
-2365 PDEGASSVSGP
+2365 EGASSVSDIH
-2376 RFSLGTVNGEA
+2376 FSLGTVNGEA

-2575 NFSLSPAD
+2575 NFSLSSVAVNSNQFKNAD
-2583 GMVEYNSTALWKEST
+2583 NLNPTAGPDIRYSLSPVDPVQPSTTKWNRTKTTDEALAAFPNMWNVSAEESETRNPTQIKATVGTYRKIFNILKDEGFNGT
-2598 IDKYLHDYAAKMS
+2598 I
-2611 PNYAQAYVA
+2611 
-2620 WMSPK
+2620 
-2625 QFLDLTTSISGRH
+2625 LDASSG
-2638 LVVQESRNLD
+2638 LGVGTEAGRNEFGFD
-2648 VDEFTDASL
+2648 VDDIEPYPDSGYTPKYTDYSKLNKKYDVIISSAVLNVLPQDQRDALVSKMGQLLNDGGRMFITTRGTDVESLAKTGKNIHLGNMEWIETVKGSYQKGFTNSELIAYLQDALGDGFTVVPASK
-2657 YQPIQLAIDS
+2657 
-2667 ETGDV
+2667 ETGGKFNNNTNV
-2672 VGHEGR
+2672 VVTKRASES
-2678 HRMVA
+2678 M
-2683 LSNAGI
+2683 
-2689 YKVPVLLF
+2689 
-2697 DSSNKNSK
+2697 
-2705 THMDEMILGGQDFG
+2705 
-2719 SSRSL
+2719 SR
-2724 AVHGLTDVTPFNYAN
+2724 
-2739 RDAIIEKF
+2739 
-2747 STKTKMMEMGEKY
+2747 
-2760 GGKTTLQYSV
+2760 YSV

-2790 YKADFTSLTQQLRA
+2790 SKADFTNLNQQLRA
-2804 ARRARRAAGMAEES
+2804 ARRARRTAEMAEES

-2875 AKAEVK
+2875 VKAEVK

-2905 EQIQQMKNKSKEK
+2905 EQIQQMNNKSKEK

-3020 VYTKGLT
+3020 IYTKGLT
-3027 DRQGDMVGKSMKEVF
+3027 DRQGNMVGKSMKEVF

-3057 LFQDYALHLHNV
+3057 LFQDYALYLHNM

-3117 RAHDLAV
+3117 QAHDLAV

-3201 REMYPH
+3201 RETYPH

-3226 AKGARPGQVVKSAK
+3226 AKGAKPGQVVKSAK

-3311 VYGNGF
+3311 VYGNSF

-3476 TKDVMGFL
+3476 TKNVMGFL

-3585 IQQIILAALG
+3585 IQQVILAALG

-3806 GDGESYKDSIEYK
+3806 GDGEFYKDSIEYK

-3843 PDGEKKDELKGQ
+3843 PDGEEKDELKGQ
-3855 IAKLAGQANEFIDK
+3855 IAQLAAQANEFIDK

-3966 ASDTHKAEM
+3966 ANDTHKAEM